1 MYNWSIK
8 YNKSPRDD
16 FNKCNACDPL
26 NIVHL
31 KYSNENIN
39 KLLYIITDTTM

>member
-1 MYNWSIK
+1 MT
-8 YNKSPRDD
+8 